1 MTITLSRLYDDYAT
15 AHKVMK
21 DLEAAGLLASEIS
34 IVASNADNWYATT
47 KHDRDRDGID
57 DRAEGAATGAT
68 IGAATGGLAGLLAGF
83 GLLAI
88 PGIGPVVAAGW
99 LASTAAVAAAGG
111 LAGGLIGALTE
122 AGVSEEDA
130 HIYAEGVRRGG
141 TLLTVRVSE
150 EQRPRS
156 RRSSIGPLSTFG
168 TAAWNIGSPGGSPL
182 TLRPL
187 ATPRTKCRRSAN
199 AIERMQHKEKPH
211 KALARDL
218 STRSGIQ
225 MKIAAPPPLGLGV
238 APIKKTSAVRGN
250 GRGPSSDVGIGCV
263 SYWMASEVPDIF
275 QVGHP

>member
-47 KHDRDRDGID
+47 KHDRDRDGVD

-150 EQRPRS
+150 EQRPRIQAILD
-156 RRSSIGPLSTFG
+156 RSSVNIWDRGMEYRKSGWKSFDPSAPG
-168 TAAWNIGSPGGSPL
+168 YTADQVQ
-182 TLRPL
+182 
-187 ATPRTKCRRSAN
+187 K
-199 AIERMQHKEKPH
+199 ERQRYRK
-211 KALARDL
+211 D
-218 STRSGIQ
+218 
-225 MKIAAPPPLGLGV
+225 AA
-238 APIKKTSAVRGN
+238 
-250 GRGPSSDVGIGCV
+250 
-263 SYWMASEVPDIF
+263 
-275 QVGHP
+275 